1 MDVATF
7 ATVIGTVFA
16 VAAIL
21 IILVSRTLTGRVKRD
36 LVALVLIWVG
46 TLLLVLVA
54 IPEAIPIFLADDS
67 GRVFTTD
74 DGAMLIAETDTSPI
88 RHYFW
93 YAGPAMAAISAGMFL
108 QGWSIWKAD

>member
-1 MDVATF
+1 MDVATL
-7 ATVIGTVFA
+7 ATVVSTVFA

-21 IILVSRTLTGRVKRD
+21 IIQVNRALTARVKRD
-36 LVALVLIWVG
+36 LVALMLIWIG

-74 DGAMLIAETDTSPI
+74 DGARLIAETDTSLV

-93 YAGPAMAAISAGMFL
+93 YAIPAMAAITAGMFL